1 MKNFRIMGAKPYG
14 TRLIY
19 VNGLRWV
26 CKTGSDDRQQ
36 LTSFGTRGSQ
46 VQILPLRPMLS
57 RQYND
62 HPHRLRHRFVAV
74 FKSFND
80 AWADTT
86 TAHGRLMLTVLGDLR
101 PINARF

>member
-1 MKNFRIMGAKPYG
+1 
-14 TRLIY
+14 
-19 VNGLRWV
+19 
-26 CKTGSDDRQQ
+26 
-36 LTSFGTRGSQ
+36 
-46 VQILPLRPMLS
+46 MLS

-62 HPHRLRHRFVAV
+62 HRHRLRHRFVAV

-101 PINARF
+101 PINASKRYSASRKALCKTDLARTYGRRRPAAS